1 MEYFCYLFITI
12 LVSVQEGLCAD
23 EKPILASMTWTKDK
37 GFELVKNQL
46 LESDQTV
53 AVANFTNAINETG
66 WSYLEIKTS
75 SKFPDNVQ
83 VSMIIITLFF
93 KITEFLCV
101 TIVTHFR

>member
-1 MEYFCYLFITI
+1 MEKMEYFCYLFITI

-83 VSMIIITLFF
+83 VSMIIIAYFI
-93 KITEFLCV
+93 KIT
-101 TIVTHFR
+101 